1 MMHRDGSDPQPT
13 GLDALRAAAH
23 AEADA
28 QFDERA
34 LEAQRASILQR
45 IDHVNQRARVIR
57 FPGVPAVLRP
67 SSVHSRRWVSAAAAA
82 GLVIGLITGQLLHV
96 MPGDNWAH
104 REAMRTTLPAETP
117 TPAPRMGA
125 VPVRAIVSM
134 DADDELLDAI
144 DIAVSRQG
152 ASEFRALN
160 DLTFAY
166 EPR

>member
-1 MMHRDGSDPQPT
+1 MMVRDGADTQPT
-13 GLDALRAAAH
+13 GLDALRDAAH

-28 QFDERA
+28 LFDERT
-34 LEAQRASILQR
+34 LEAQRASILRR
-45 IDHVNQRARVIR
+45 IDEAGQRARVIR

-67 SSVHSRRWVSAAAAA
+67 SAVHSRRWVSAAAAA
-82 GLVIGLITGQLLHV
+82 GLVIGLVSGQLLHV

-104 REAMRTTLPAETP
+104 REAQRTALPAEP
-117 TPAPRMGA
+117 PAQRMGA
-125 VPVRAIVSM
+125 RPALVTLDDD
-134 DADDELLDAI
+134 DALLDAI
-144 DIAVSRQG
+144 DVAVSRQG

>member
-1 MMHRDGSDPQPT
+1 MMHRDGSDTQPT
-13 GLDALRAAAH
+13 GLDGLRAAAH

-28 QFDERA
+28 LFDEAA
-34 LEAQRASILQR
+34 LETQRASILQR
-45 IDHVNQRARVIR
+45 IEVAGQRARVIR

-67 SSVHSRRWVSAAAAA
+67 SGVHSRRWVSAAAAA

-96 MPGDNWAH
+96 MPGDNWTH
-104 REAMRTTLPAETP
+104 REAMRTPLPADP
-117 TPAPRMGA
+117 RLPASRMGTVPA
-125 VPVRAIVSM
+125 VATVTR